1 MNQPEKCPKNFRML
15 MKLYISVDIIIFS
28 ILYISVYRK
37 LYKNIQKM
45 HIFGENREIIRKR

>member
-1 MNQPEKCPKNFRML
+1 MEF
-15 MKLYISVDIIIFS
+15 YISVDIIIFS

-37 LYKNIQKM
+37 LYMNIQKM